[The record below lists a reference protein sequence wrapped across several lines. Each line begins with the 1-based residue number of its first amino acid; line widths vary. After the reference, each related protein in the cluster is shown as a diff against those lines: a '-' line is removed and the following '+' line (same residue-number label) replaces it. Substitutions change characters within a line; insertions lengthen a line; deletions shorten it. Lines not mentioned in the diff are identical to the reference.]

1 MINSRF
7 IGRGFGFPMRVNA
20 TGGIAMVTDHQELE
34 ESMRLILGTAIGER
48 PMRPEFGCRIHDR
61 LFDSINSSTFAT
73 VEEDV
78 QDAIR
83 MWDPRVNVEQVIRD
97 LECFTHRG
105 TIALK
110 RCARP
115 VVGFAEYRA
124 TCAGKLQ
131 QRPGFHGLQLSD
143 AFNVERRGVI

>member
-20 TGGIAMVTDHQELE
+20 TGGIAMVTDYQELE

-61 LFDSINSSTFAT
+61 LFDSINATTFAT

-78 QDAIR
+78 EDAIR
-83 MWDPRVNVEQVIRD
+83 MWDPRVNVQEVLVTRHPDMESALLIEIHYTPASIYDPRV
-97 LECFTHRG
+97 LVFPFY
-105 TIALK
+105 TI
-110 RCARP
+110 P
-115 VVGFAEYRA
+115 ETEGE
-124 TCAGKLQ
+124 
-131 QRPGFHGLQLSD
+131 
-143 AFNVERRGVI
+143 E

>member
-83 MWDPRVNVEQVIRD
+83 MWDPRVNVEQVIVTRHPD
-97 LECFTHRG
+97 LESALLIEIRYTPASVYDPRVLVFPFY
-105 TIALK
+105 TI
-110 RCARP
+110 P
-115 VVGFAEYRA
+115 ETEGE
-124 TCAGKLQ
+124 
-131 QRPGFHGLQLSD
+131 
-143 AFNVERRGVI
+143 E